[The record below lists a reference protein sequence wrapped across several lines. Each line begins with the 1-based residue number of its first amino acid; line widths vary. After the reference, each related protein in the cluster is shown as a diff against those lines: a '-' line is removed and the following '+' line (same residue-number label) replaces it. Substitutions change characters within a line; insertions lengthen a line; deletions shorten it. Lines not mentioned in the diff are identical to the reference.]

1 MKTWK
6 KYYLRGCFTLFI
18 TGILASCGSFANMSE
33 QDAYDVGRGLGLT
46 ARYLIDN

>member
-6 KYYLRGCFTLFI
+6 KYFLQSCLVLFI
-18 TGILASCGSFANMSE
+18 TGTLTSCGSFANMSE